1 MNKIS
6 KLYAC
11 TNKLL
16 SSIEGLLPIE
26 QPVTDWKTAI
36 ALRWRKRGD
45 VGFIQS
51 DK

>member
-1 MNKIS
+1 MNEIS

-16 SSIEGLLPIE
+16 SRIERVLPIE

-36 ALRWRKRGD
+36 AFRWLKRGD

>member
-16 SSIEGLLPIE
+16 SSIERLLPIE
-26 QPVTDWKTAI
+26 QPVNRLENCNCSSLAQT
-36 ALRWRKRGD
+36 WRCRIHSKW
-45 VGFIQS
+45 
-51 DK
+51 